1 MLPMFLRT
9 AANAVL
15 LAGLAFAVPA
25 CAQTPSEPQLVLA
38 RQIVVLS
45 GMNRSFSPI
54 VPQLMNQMWARLTAT
69 RPEIMADLKV
79 VMEGLQGEFTK
90 QESQIVESS
99 ARIFATRMSE
109 AELKDVAAFFSTPS
123 GKKYVEAQP
132 VILDDVVAA
141 IDAWRKNLSSSMLD
155 RVRVEMKKK
164 GHDI

>member
-1 MLPMFLRT
+1 MLPLLHRC
-9 AANAVL
+9 AASAIL
-15 LAGLAFAVPA
+15 LASLAFAVPA
-25 CAQTPSEPQLVLA
+25 CAQAPTEAQLVLA
-38 RQIVVLS
+38 RQIVLQS

-54 VPQLMNQMWARLTAT
+54 VPQLMNQLWARLTTT

-79 VMEGLQGEFTK
+79 VLEGLQDEFTK

-99 ARIFATRMSE
+99 ARIFAVRMSE
-109 AELKDVAAFFSTPS
+109 AELRDVAAFFNTPS

-132 VILDDVVAA
+132 VILDDIVAA
-141 IDAWRKNLSSSMLD
+141 IDAWRQGLSSSMLD

>member
-1 MLPMFLRT
+1 MLPLFHRS
-9 AANAVL
+9 AASAFL
-15 LAGLAFAVPA
+15 LAGLAFAVPV
-25 CAQTPSEPQLVLA
+25 CAQAPSEPQLALA

-45 GMNRSFSPI
+45 GINRSFSPI

-79 VMEGLQGEFTK
+79 VMEGLQDEFTK
-90 QESQIVESS
+90 QESQIAESS

-109 AELKDVAAFFSTPS
+109 AELKDVAAFFNTPS

-141 IDAWRKNLSSSMLD
+141 IDAWRKGLSSSMLD
-155 RVRVEMKKK
+155 RVRAEMKKK